1 MDLLQAAK
9 LECCEAGSRAKD
21 KTDILRQLAR
31 LTCRAASFEHID
43 PESIYAALS
52 EREAKGSTGFG
63 GGIAIPHCAMEQAKD
78 FVVAIATVKK
88 GIDFAA
94 LDKKKVKIFVSIVGP
109 AEDRTSHLQL
119 LAQVSRILKEQ
130 AIRDT
135 LLNADTNIGLYEELV
150 RHTETKG
157 PDLEQE
163 GRAKLMFMVVKDEA
177 LMDDLAGIFVE
188 YGIEEV
194 TIMQSQQM
202 ENLLSRVPLFLG
214 FFDFTGESSHA
225 NRVVMAKID
234 ENRIGA
240 VVKAVEDI
248 VGDLDFHT
256 GVSIQVI
263 DLFYSKGA
271 F

>member
-9 LECCEAGSRAKD
+9 LECCEAGSRAKH

-130 AIRDT
+130 AIRDM
-135 LLNADTNIGLYEELV
+135 EERQAKQGMAL
-150 RHTETKG
+150 
-157 PDLEQE
+157 E